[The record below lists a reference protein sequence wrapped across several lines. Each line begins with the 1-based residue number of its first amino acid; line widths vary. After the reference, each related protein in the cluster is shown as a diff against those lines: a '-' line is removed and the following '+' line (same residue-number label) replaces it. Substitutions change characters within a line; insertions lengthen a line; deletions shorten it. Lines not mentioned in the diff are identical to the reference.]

1 MSIFYE
7 IDKGAAKFYC
17 YKTKDFYLKEIIL
30 FAIHGT
36 KDLCITRQEI
46 IDENHILIEQKQ
58 TIIEPSIQSIKA
70 FRMAVNKYYCR
81 RILSNILGLARVKI

>member
-17 YKTKDFYLKEIIL
+17 YKTKDFYLK
-30 FAIHGT
+30 
-36 KDLCITRQEI
+36 EI